1 MSNSTQ
7 KRHQQMLHTA
17 LGPELLNLLQQEDI
31 LELMLN
37 PDGQLWVEAMGQGK
51 YFSGICLAAEQASN
65 IIKLIANQYHCV
77 IDEENPELACEL
89 RQFEARFQAWL
100 PPIVKA
106 PVFNI
111 RKLARKIYTLDDYH
125 DRQAMDSQ
133 QLALLKKAVHSRQN
147 ILIAGGT
154 GSGKTTFANALLHEL
169 HQSCDRI
176 LILEDLPELQLLAPD
191 HVHLHSSPE
200 KTLRHLVKGA
210 LRMRPDRIII
220 GEVREGGAA
229 LELLKAWNTGHP
241 GGICTIHANSA
252 TAALTRL
259 EDLLLEVIHHVPPRL
274 IQEAID
280 IVVFMKRN
288 HQGQPVV
295 DDVHTPA

>member
-1 MSNSTQ
+1 MSTSTQ

-17 LGPELLNLLQQEDI
+17 LGPELLALLQRDDI
-31 LELMLN
+31 IELMLN
-37 PDGQLWVEAMGQGK
+37 PDGQLWLEAIGQGK
-51 YFSGICLAAEQASN
+51 FYSGLRIESEQASN
-65 IIKLIANQYHCV
+65 IIKFIANQHHCV
-77 IDEENPELACEL
+77 IDDNNPELACEL

-111 RKLARKIYTLDDYH
+111 RKLATRIYTLEDYLQ
-125 DRQAMDSQ
+125 RQAIDAT
-133 QLALLKKAVHSRQN
+133 QLAVLQRAVLTRQN

-176 LILEDLPELQLLAPD
+176 LILEDLPELQLTAPD
-191 HVHLHSSPE
+191 HVHLHSSAE
-200 KTLRHLVKGA
+200 KNLRHLVKGA

-252 TAALTRL
+252 AAALTRL
-259 EDLLLEVIHHVPPRL
+259 EDLLLEVISHVPPRL

-280 IVVFMKRN
+280 LVVFMKRN
-288 HQGQPVV
+288 HQGQPIVAEIRAS
-295 DDVHTPA
+295 T